1 MIRTLV
7 VLALLAP
14 GAPVVIAAQTPAS
27 APDPADPAAAV
38 PGIQYESAFAGY
50 QPFREEKLQDW
61 RALNDEVG
69 RAGGH
74 IGIFGGAGGHAGHG
88 AAKSAPAPG
97 KPAAAAP
104 AAVEAGKTPAR
115 GAPQAPAAGGHK
127 H

>member
-1 MIRTLV
+1 MYRTLV

-14 GAPVVIAAQTPAS
+14 GAPSVIAAQTPAA
-27 APDPADPAAAV
+27 APDPANPAAAV

-74 IGIFGGAGGHAGHG
+74 IGIFGGAGGHG
-88 AAKSAPAPG
+88 AAKSAPASG
-97 KPAAAAP
+97 KPAAAATP
-104 AAVEAGKTPAR
+104 AAAEAGKTPAR